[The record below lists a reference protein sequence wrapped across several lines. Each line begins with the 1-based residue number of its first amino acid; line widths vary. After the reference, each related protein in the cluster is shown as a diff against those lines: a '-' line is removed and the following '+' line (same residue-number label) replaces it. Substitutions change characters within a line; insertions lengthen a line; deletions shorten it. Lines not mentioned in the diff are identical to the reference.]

1 VRRIVQQPALKGPAW
16 WVGHNQKKTWIARTL
31 ASGRRQASW
40 FEDFLDPFL
49 PRFWLG
55 SFLRLLIC
63 SKQIGKKNEK
73 TRKFGQNLAS
83 TILK

>member
-1 VRRIVQQPALKGPAW
+1 
-16 WVGHNQKKTWIARTL
+16 L

-55 SFLRLLIC
+55 SFLRLLIF
-63 SKQIGKKNEK
+63 SKQIGKKTKKQENSGK
-73 TRKFGQNLAS
+73 IWRLQFSSKLP
-83 TILK
+83 